1 MNGLSQEDP
10 FVMARCE
17 EGAEEERV
25 TIILRRTVAL
35 PGKVY
40 YEGRETAPAPDFPVT
55 LLPTDRDP
63 EIEEQTTV
71 SDQQGRFAL
80 EKVPYG
86 ETYLPLSQKG
96 DWGGCKM
103 VQLPLDGKLKRRSR
117 AAF

>member
-1 MNGLSQEDP
+1 
-10 FVMARCE
+10 MARCE

-25 TIILRRTVAL
+25 TIVLRRTVAL
-35 PGKVY
+35 AATVR
-40 YEGRETAPAPDFPVT
+40 YEGHETAPAPDFPVT

-103 VQLPLDGKLKRRSR
+103 VQLPLDPKLKRRSR